1 MCGAIST
8 VAYTARRA
16 RSCLQLAS
24 YLWFYCST
32 SNSVVVL
39 LCRIQWNI
47 ELNGWYKV
55 TQRTEFYEAKMM
67 ILANDPISQ
76 EAASKR

>member
-32 SNSVVVL
+32 SNSVAIVL
-39 LCRIQWNI
+39 LCRIQWYK
-47 ELNGWYKV
+47 ELNSWYKD
-55 TQRTEFYEAKMM
+55 TNR
-67 ILANDPISQ
+67 ILL
-76 EAASKR
+76 SKTDESCE